1 MVSLRRCFQ
10 RAMRENFNRPLEREG
25 KTQTAWMRR
34 WSRWS
39 RLPVVQFAAGGVATP
54 ADAALLMQLGCDGVF
69 VGSDIFRRDGFPNR
83 VKRLRGEAK
92 VEQGG
97 VRRKVSISEEDSRR
111 KKPVSNVTVWKEKK
125 KARKEVYNTA
135 YELLEKNQEVGFG
148 CQKIIIDMRGF
159 VEDLDHNLSL
169 IVDLVKHEI
178 TRLVWI

>member
-1 MVSLRRCFQ
+1 MFPKRHERKIQSSFG
-10 RAMRENFNRPLEREG
+10 EREG
-25 KTQTAWMRR
+25 KTQTAWMRW

-39 RLPVVQFAAGGVATP
+39 RLPVVQFAAGGVAIR

-69 VGSDIFRRDGFPNR
+69 VGSGIFRRDGFPNR

-92 VEQGG
+92 AEQGG
-97 VRRKVSISEEDSRR
+97 GRRKVSISEEDSRR
-111 KKPVSNVTVWKEKK
+111 KKPVSKSRITGKK

-135 YELLEKNQEVGFG
+135 YELLEENQEVGFG
-148 CQKIIIDMRGF
+148 CQKIIIDMRGPQPRF